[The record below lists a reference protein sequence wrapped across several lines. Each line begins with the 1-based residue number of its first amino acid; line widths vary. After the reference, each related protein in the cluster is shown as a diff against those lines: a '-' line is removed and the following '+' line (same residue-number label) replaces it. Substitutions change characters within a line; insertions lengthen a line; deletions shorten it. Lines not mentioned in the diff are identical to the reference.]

1 MKKEKKTEA
10 GKIATGR
17 RPGRWGAEAPPMDPA
32 MGDKTPAFMRWLK
45 AHDPVEF
52 AKRYKDRVVA
62 EI

>member
-1 MKKEKKTEA
+1 
-10 GKIATGR
+10 
-17 RPGRWGAEAPPMDPA
+17 MDPA